1 MALALLRGVKAG
13 QNARK
18 VGVGL
23 QQFLERGVPPMKGVH
38 GLLARDARLAAK
50 KFFQLADHENTLGM
64 LFEALYQPSERDA
77 PTTT

>member
-1 MALALLRGVKAG
+1 MENEAKKALSWMQVLHQAA
-13 QNARK
+13 Q
-18 VGVGL
+18 GL
-23 QQFLERGVPPMKGVH
+23 DG